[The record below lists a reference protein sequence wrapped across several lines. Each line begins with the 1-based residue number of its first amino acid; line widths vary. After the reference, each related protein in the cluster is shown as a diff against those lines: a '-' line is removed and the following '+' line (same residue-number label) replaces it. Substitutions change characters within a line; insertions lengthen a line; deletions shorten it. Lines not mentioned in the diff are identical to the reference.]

1 MWVWAVD
8 PDAIAKE
15 GILMLEEPV
24 ELSEEFHNDFFTR
37 LGNMELRELRNE
49 TARMLDYKVLIHLYR
64 LVD

>member
-15 GILMLEEPV
+15 GILMLEESV